1 MELFAAWDPEEKLA
15 KISHF
20 KGKETEAQ
28 KGWMMRLRSH
38 WQGVTEHLYRSRSD
52 SDSRILFID
61 QLSAKTKEVRRVRTW
76 RNEERM
82 GDREEIAAV
91 VHRQVDCT

>member
-1 MELFAAWDPEEKLA
+1 
-15 KISHF
+15 
-20 KGKETEAQ
+20 
-28 KGWMMRLRSH
+28 MRLRSH

-82 GDREEIAAV
+82 GAFLVSLVAGIV
-91 VHRQVDCT
+91 LVIIKLS

>member
-1 MELFAAWDPEEKLA
+1 
-15 KISHF
+15 
-20 KGKETEAQ
+20 
-28 KGWMMRLRSH
+28 MRLRSH